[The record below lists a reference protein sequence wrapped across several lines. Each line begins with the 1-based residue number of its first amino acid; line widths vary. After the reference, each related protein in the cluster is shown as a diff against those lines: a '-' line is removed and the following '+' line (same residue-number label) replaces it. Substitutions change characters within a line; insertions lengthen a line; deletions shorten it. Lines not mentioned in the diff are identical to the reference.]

1 MMTDNA
7 PRPSLDHALRSG
19 EITSAQLLGSRGEL
33 TIIHNGERYT
43 LRITANR
50 KLILTK

>member
-1 MMTDNA
+1 MTDNSSQT
-7 PRPSLDHALRSG
+7 SLDSLLHTG
-19 EITSAQLLGSRGEL
+19 EITSARLLGNRGEL

-43 LRITANR
+43 LRITANK

>member
-1 MMTDNA
+1 MMIENA
-7 PRPSLDHALRSG
+7 PPSPSTPLLPTG
-19 EITSAQLLGSRGEL
+19 EVTSARLLGSRGEL

-43 LRITANR
+43 LRITANK

>member
-1 MMTDNA
+1 MTETTPD
-7 PRPSLDHALRSG
+7 PRVIGQASSG
-19 EITSAQLLGSRGEL
+19 EVSSSRLLGPKGEL

-43 LRITANR
+43 LRITANK

>member
-1 MMTDNA
+1 MTDA
-7 PRPSLDHALRSG
+7 TRGPGLTGPARPDEVSSS
-19 EITSAQLLGSRGEL
+19 TLLGSKGEL

-43 LRITANR
+43 LRITANK

>member
-1 MMTDNA
+1 MTDNA
-7 PRPSLDHALRSG
+7 SQTPLNSLLHTG
-19 EITSAQLLGSRGEL
+19 EITSARLLGSRGEL

-43 LRITANR
+43 LRITANK

>member
-1 MMTDNA
+1 MTES
-7 PRPSLDHALRSG
+7 PPELRLIGPASPV
-19 EITSAQLLGSRGEL
+19 EVSSTNLLGTRGEL

-43 LRITANR
+43 LRITANK

>member
-1 MMTDNA
+1 MTDYS
-7 PRPSLDHALRSG
+7 PQTPLDSLLHAG
-19 EITSAQLLGSRGEL
+19 EISSARLLGSRGEL

-43 LRITANR
+43 LRITANK

>member
-1 MMTDNA
+1 MTEST
-7 PRPSLDHALRSG
+7 PELRLIGPPDSR
-19 EITSAQLLGSRGEL
+19 EISSAHLLSTRGEL

-43 LRITANR
+43 LRITANK